1 MDYLLLGRVAKV
13 AALLGFVLPWVT
25 VSCSGTEILTATG
38 IQLMTG
44 DPQPAGP
51 LEGQQTNED
60 AEPAVAVILACV
72 VIALGLAASFLPKAR
87 MAAAAL
93 LIGGLGGAGL
103 SYYSVQNM
111 QSEMTRE
118 INEAQGEA
126 AADSGGLFSSAEGQR
141 MSQAM
146 AGAIRVEEEEGYW
159 LTLGGAL
166 AGALFGLL
174 VLAGAGAGAGAARR
188 QEPAPPA

>member
-1 MDYLLLGRVAKV
+1 MDYLLLGRVAKL

-51 LEGQQTNED
+51 LEGQQANTED

-93 LIGGLGGAGL
+93 LIGGLGGAGAA
-103 SYYSVQNM
+103 YYSVQNM

-118 INEAQGEA
+118 INEAQSEA
-126 AADSGGLFSSAEGQR
+126 ASDSGGLIDAAG
-141 MSQAM
+141 MSQAV

-166 AGALFGLL
+166 IGALFGLL
-174 VLAGAGAGAGAARR
+174 VLAGA
-188 QEPAPPA
+188 APVRKPDDAPSA